1 MSARQC
7 LAVCSF
13 ISYIVTV
20 SYIYCSVSVKFLI
33 QRNILLWNYNL
44 QLLYLYF
51 QAPVIIIP
59 VNSRSCDVL
68 IMDFG
73 NLTMYNKFRTLM
85 NVQSSAGYPA
95 VVDELNLDLQNLKLS
110 R

>member
-1 MSARQC
+1 VSDHHC
-7 LAVCSF
+7 LAVCS
-13 ISYIVTV
+13 IVSYSVTV
-20 SYIYCSVSVKFLI
+20 SYIYCSVFVKFLI

-44 QLLYLYF
+44 QLLYLNF

-59 VNSRSCDVL
+59 VNSKSCDVL

-73 NLTMYNKFRTLM
+73 NLTMYNKFRTL

>member
-1 MSARQC
+1 VSAHQC
-7 LAVCSF
+7 LEVYS
-13 ISYIVTV
+13 IVSYSVTV
-20 SYIYCSVSVKFLI
+20 SYVYCSVSVKFLI

-44 QLLYLYF
+44 HLFYLYF

-59 VNSRSCDVL
+59 VNSKSCDVL

-73 NLTMYNKFRTLM
+73 NLTMYNKFRTL
-85 NVQSSAGYPA
+85 NVRSSAGYPA

>member
-1 MSARQC
+1 MSACQC
-7 LAVCSF
+7 LAVCS
-13 ISYIVTV
+13 IVSYSVTV
-20 SYIYCSVSVKFLI
+20 SYILLLCVKFFI
-33 QRNILLWNYNL
+33 QRNVLLWNYNL
-44 QLLYLYF
+44 QLLYLYL

-59 VNSRSCDVL
+59 VNSKSCDVL

-73 NLTMYNKFRTLM
+73 NLTMYNKFKTL
-85 NVQSSAGYPA
+85 NVQNSAGYPA

>member
-1 MSARQC
+1 M
-7 LAVCSF
+7 
-13 ISYIVTV
+13 
-20 SYIYCSVSVKFLI
+20 SVKFLSK
-33 QRNILLWNYNL
+33 RNILFWNYNL

-59 VNSRSCDVL
+59 VNSKSCDVL

-73 NLTMYNKFRTLM
+73 NLMMCNKFRTL
-85 NVQSSAGYPA
+85 NVKSSAGYPA

>member
-1 MSARQC
+1 VSARQC
-7 LAVCSF
+7 LAVCS
-13 ISYIVTV
+13 IVSYSVTV
-20 SYIYCSVSVKFLI
+20 SYIYCSVCKNLI
-33 QRNILLWNYNL
+33 QSNILLWNYNL
-44 QLLYLYF
+44 QFLYVYF

-59 VNSRSCDVL
+59 VNSKSCDVL

-73 NLTMYNKFRTLM
+73 NLTMYNKFRTL

>member
-1 MSARQC
+1 
-7 LAVCSF
+7 
-13 ISYIVTV
+13 
-20 SYIYCSVSVKFLI
+20 
-33 QRNILLWNYNL
+33 
-44 QLLYLYF
+44 
-51 QAPVIIIP
+51 
-59 VNSRSCDVL
+59 
-68 IMDFG
+68 MDFG